1 MNNSL
6 WLAQL
11 FASEEDG
18 VTNDNNDLA
27 DETEPELIV
36 CQRHVL
42 ARSTDI
48 PDGGV
53 GEDIARTDLVGS
65 CSSVIRNVSVTFS
78 LGKSNGKD
86 LPSEHDNASTDELR
100 KRQCHTNVQSREGLQ
115 QDHTQA
121 DTLDSIKNTKP
132 EPRADTDVRTSAPT
146 PWNIES
152 HAGGTPPHLTPSRT
166 TETNGKD
173 GKKPRVNLGIPCDC
187 VLETHF
193 CDGKQPNLRIRIPRR
208 RPQIPTKK
216 MAIMITTAHLGIT
229 T

>member
-27 DETEPELIV
+27 DETKPELIV
-36 CQRHVL
+36 CQRHVF

-53 GEDIARTDLVGS
+53 GEDIARTDLVWS
-65 CSSVIRNVSVTFS
+65 CSS
-78 LGKSNGKD
+78 
-86 LPSEHDNASTDELR
+86 SEHDNTRTDELR

-115 QDHTQA
+115 QDHAQA
-121 DTLDSIKNTKP
+121 DTLDSIKDTKP
-132 EPRADTDVRTSAPT
+132 EPRADTDVRTGAPT
-146 PWNIES
+146 PWKIET

-166 TETNGKD
+166 PETNGED
-173 GKKPRVNLGIPCDC
+173 GKKPRVNLGITDKDTKEKTPDTDK
-187 VLETHF
+187 E
-193 CDGKQPNLRIRIPRR
+193 DGNHDDHRPFGNTRLRPEILPASTIRSRQPIIP
-208 RPQIPTKK
+208 
-216 MAIMITTAHLGIT
+216 
-229 T
+229 